1 MHPLIWT
8 TALAVTLTAAA
19 PEFKIETWHDRGV
32 ELQEYRT
39 FDWLSAPPLGTTAR
53 RLRGELTIEDRLRDY
68 VSRQLAARGYV
79 EDGEGEVDFLVTYEF
94 IPPTASRSS
103 PQRLQACRCA
113 GLRTTFNGFGPS
125 KHENLLY
132 LEFQDQETGLP
143 VWRGRALGVV
153 TRKEDPIERL
163 ALAVKRILERFPPET
178 TQK

>member
-1 MHPLIWT
+1 MHPLILS
-8 TALAVTLTAAA
+8 TALAVTLTTAA

-32 ELQEYRT
+32 ELSEYRT
-39 FDWLSAPPLGTTAR
+39 FDWLSQPPLGATAR

-79 EDGEGEVDFLVTYEF
+79 EDAEGEVDFLITYEF
-94 IPPTASRSS
+94 IPPSGSRSS
-103 PQRLQACRCA
+103 RRLQACRCP

-132 LEFQDQETGLP
+132 LEFQDLETGMP

-153 TRKEDPIERL
+153 SRQEDPIEQV
-163 ALAVKRILERFPPET
+163 ALAVKRILERFPPPKAED
-178 TQK
+178 